1 VRRPTREEG
10 SAVIEMVGLS
20 VLLILPVVYLV
31 LSVVR
36 VQAASFAAT
45 QAAREAG
52 RAFATAS
59 DSAAGLRR
67 ADAAVALALRD
78 QHVDPRSARTTWV
91 PGSAGCSAP
100 GVQPRL
106 EPGSQWRVCLV
117 VHVDLPFADAGP
129 FARSHPLALTLRS
142 QYLLDI
148 DDYRSTP

>member
-45 QAAREAG
+45 QAAREA
-52 RAFATAS
+52 
-59 DSAAGLRR
+59 